1 MMIAATL
8 YQENYDSK
16 HTSRKVGR
24 FAIPYIIPNILFLD
38 MPNIFFHRIKEMM

>member
-1 MMIAATL
+1 MIAATL

-24 FAIPYIIPNILFLD
+24 FAIPYIIPISYSLIC
-38 MPNIFFHRIKEMM
+38 PIYFFTESKR